1 MDFLLDPALIASFIS
16 LTILEVIL
24 GIDNVI
30 FIALL
35 VEHLPPKERKKVR
48 NIGIS
53 LAFFFRVAMLLG
65 IAWIIGLKEPILTV
79 LDYSFSGKDLMML
92 AGGIFLI
99 YKATMGV
106 HEEFTG
112 ETKQEYSYFKGA
124 FFAMI
129 SQIILIDIVFSFDS
143 IMTAVGVTD
152 HTTIII
158 MAMGIA
164 MFVMLFASNA
174 IAHFIQTYPSLKMLA
189 LAFVLLIGVLL
200 TAEAFGIHVPKE
212 YIYAAM
218 AFSLSVET
226 LNIIYGHKQKQRK

>member
-35 VEHLPPKERKKVR
+35 VEHLPPKERKKIR
-48 NIGIS
+48 NIGLL

-65 IAWIIGLKEPILTV
+65 IAWIIGLKEPIIHI

-112 ETKQEYSYFKGA
+112 ETKQEYSYLKGA

-158 MAMGIA
+158 LAMGIA
-164 MFVMLFASNA
+164 MFIMLFASNT
-174 IAHFIQTYPSLKMLA
+174 IAHFIQTYPSLKMLT

-200 TAEAFGIHVPKE
+200 TAEAFGVHVPKE

-226 LNIIYGHKQKQRK
+226 LNIIHGHKQKQRK

>member
-16 LTILEVIL
+16 LTALEIIL
-24 GIDNVI
+24 GIDNII

-35 VEHLPPKERKKVR
+35 VQHLPLAERKKVR
-48 NIGIS
+48 NIGLF

-65 IAWIIGLKEPILTV
+65 IAWVISLKEPLVTV
-79 LDYSFSGKDLMML
+79 LEYSLSGKDLMML

-106 HEEFTG
+106 HEEFSG
-112 ETKQEYSYFKGA
+112 EVKKEYKHFKGA
-124 FFAMI
+124 FFATVA
-129 SQIILIDIVFSFDS
+129 QIILIDIVFSFDS
-143 IMTAVGVTD
+143 IMTAVGITE
-152 HTTIII
+152 HTSIII
-158 MAMGIA
+158 AAMAIAMG
-164 MFVMLFASNA
+164 VMLLASNA

-189 LAFVLLIGVLL
+189 LAFVLLIGLLL
-200 TAEAFGIHVPKE
+200 TAEAFGVHVPKE

-226 LNIIYGHKQKQRK
+226 LNIVRGHKQRKK